1 VVEGRSFDLGTIR
14 EIKNRLEGA
23 TVNDVVLSICGGA
36 LRRYLQAKGEL
47 PEEPLVAMA
56 PISVRDEGEKGSAG
70 NRVSAMAVALG
81 TNVADPL
88 ERLHRVHEGAVQSKA
103 LTNAIGARLMT
114 DYGQFIPSATAGLAA
129 RLYSRMA
136 LANRLRPVFNTV
148 VTNIPGP
155 QVPLYAYGAR
165 LVTQF
170 GLGPILDG
178 MGLIHPVV
186 SYCGQITIAVTSCR
200 EMMPDPSFYAHCLQ
214 DSFDELRDAPLQ
226 AGAGCDGQWKVPRAA
241 RRRRRAPTRARPE
254 GLGRAP
260 CHQVAAERPD
270 RTRDMFPGEGL
281 LRDDRPPPLLAS
293 EEVRGASARAS
304 DKPASTTTGGC
315 TSPLKATLACSER
328 SRPHPK

>member
-1 VVEGRSFDLGTIR
+1 MVEGRSFDLGTIR

-36 LRRYLQAKGEL
+36 LRRYLQAKDEL

-56 PISVRDEGEKGSAG
+56 PISVRDEGEKGRAG

-81 TNVADPL
+81 TNVPDPL

-136 LANRLRPVFNTV
+136 LANRLRPAFNTV
-148 VTNIPGP
+148 ITNIPGP

-186 SYCGQITIAVTSCR
+186 SYCGQITIALTSCR
-200 EMMPDPSFYAHCLQ
+200 EMMPDPAFYADVQ
-214 DSFDELRDAPLQ
+214 DSFDELRDAPARPAPRARGSEGSRERRDG
-226 AGAGCDGQWKVPRAA
+226 AGARPRARVLRDSA
-241 RRRRRAPTRARPE
+241 VVAPGHLFR
-254 GLGRAP
+254 LGAD
-260 CHQVAAERPD
+260 VYA
-270 RTRDMFPGEGL
+270 PGEEL
-281 LRDDRPPPLLAS
+281 TSRRPCRPRSGSHPI
-293 EEVRGASARAS
+293 
-304 DKPASTTTGGC
+304 
-315 TSPLKATLACSER
+315 SP
-328 SRPHPK
+328 